1 MGQKSWEPTTIQHC
15 NNHLDTEC
23 SSQRA
28 HRWSNYVWNEFP
40 VTMISTLATDKQVV
54 RFDTSR
60 MYRAGKHR
68 FQFPLSRR
76 QIGNQI
82 CCPSNGTNT
91 NGLRAVRYSISGG
104 IEHPKQLAQWR
115 PDRFATIIRSNERV
129 DIRRRPL
136 PPTPA
141 ATIFTEGRAA
151 CASSAAGLNIKRWLR
166 RRRLTSVIAG
176 CCCCYYGCSLNFPH
190 SDVWLSRTL
199 ESLLCRLVFP
209 PELTSPNAVTFVQR
223 YIPSG
228 THSLRRT
235 VLKSPSLA

>member
-1 MGQKSWEPTTIQHC
+1 MTKRVHGAKSWEPTTVQHC
-15 NNHLDTEC
+15 NKHLDTEC

-28 HRWSNYVWNEFP
+28 PAVKLCVKWISVI
-40 VTMISTLATDKQVV
+40 MISTLATDKQVV

-91 NGLRAVRYSISGG
+91 DGLRAVSYSISEG

-115 PDRFATIIRSNERV
+115 PDRFGTIIRSNERV

-141 ATIFTEGRAA
+141 ATIFIEGRAA
-151 CASSAAGLNIKRWLR
+151 CAASAAGLNIKRWLR

-176 CCCCYYGCSLNFPH
+176 CCCCYYGCSLNFPR
-190 SDVWLSRTL
+190 SDVWLSDTRVTPLPPRLSTRTDSTKRGYL
-199 ESLLCRLVFP
+199 RQELYTVWNSLP
-209 PELTSPNAVTFVQR
+209 T
-223 YIPSG
+223 
-228 THSLRRT
+228 
-235 VLKSPSLA
+235 

>member
-1 MGQKSWEPTTIQHC
+1 MGQKVGNQPPFNTIINTLIQSALQFAAC
-15 NNHLDTEC
+15 TPAVKLC
-23 SSQRA
+23 VK
-28 HRWSNYVWNEFP
+28 WICVI
-40 VTMISTLATDKQVV
+40 MISTLATDKQVV
-54 RFDTSR
+54 RLDTSR

-68 FQFPLSRR
+68 FQFPPSRR

-91 NGLRAVRYSISGG
+91 DGLRAVCYSISGG
-104 IEHPKQLAQWR
+104 IEHPKHLAQWR
-115 PDRFATIIRSNERV
+115 PDRFGTIIRSNERV

-151 CASSAAGLNIKRWLR
+151 ACAASAAGLNIKRWLR

-176 CCCCYYGCSLNFPH
+176 CRCCYYGCSLNFPR

-209 PELTSPNAVTFVQR
+209 PELTSPNAVTFVQ
-223 YIPSG
+223 Y
-228 THSLRRT
+228 TVWNSLPT
-235 VLKSPSLA
+235 